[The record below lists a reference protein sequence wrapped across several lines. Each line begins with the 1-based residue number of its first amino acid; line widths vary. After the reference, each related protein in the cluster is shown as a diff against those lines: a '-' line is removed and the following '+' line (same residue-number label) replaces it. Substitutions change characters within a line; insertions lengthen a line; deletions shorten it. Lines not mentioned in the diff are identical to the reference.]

1 MAGFIGRHSVEYI
14 HHKFS
19 PRRWQNVVAEDSDNF
34 DRNPTMTAHKPQSQ
48 KVQFIEIDANQ
59 AGQRI
64 DNFLLSLEKGVPK
77 SRIYRALRKG
87 EVRVNKGRIKQTYK
101 LQPGDVVR
109 VPPLRV
115 TEKSAPDTISESL
128 KQALLASILFEDDS
142 MLVINKP
149 SGLAVHAGSQ
159 IQLGLIEALRVIKP
173 AQAFLELVHRLDRD
187 TSGCLMLAKTRESLL
202 NLQQQMLSDNI
213 DKRYLT
219 LLKGTLSNDEQL
231 VEQPLQKNTLSSGER
246 MVVVDPV
253 GKKAK
258 TLFLQRQRLP
268 MAQLTEV
275 KLFTGRTHQIRVH
288 AAWLGHPV
296 AGDDKYGD
304 REFNKTLKN
313 YGLKRLF
320 LHAWR
325 LGIKHPLSGE
335 PLQLEAPLPDNLKII
350 IENLQAT

>member
-1 MAGFIGRHSVEYI
+1 MQGHQA
-14 HHKFS
+14 
-19 PRRWQNVVAEDSDNF
+19 
-34 DRNPTMTAHKPQSQ
+34 QSQ
-48 KVQFIEIDANQ
+48 KVQFIEITVHQ

-101 LQPGDVVR
+101 LQAGDVVR

-115 TEKSAPDTISESL
+115 AENTTPTQVNDSL
-128 KQALLASILFEDDS
+128 KQELLDSIIYEDDA
-142 MLVINKP
+142 MLVLNKP
-149 SGLAVHAGSQ
+149 AGLAVHAGSQ
-159 IQLGLIEALRVIKP
+159 IQLGIIEALRIIKKDLP
-173 AQAFLELVHRLDRD
+173 FLELVHRLDRD
-187 TSGCLMLAKTRESLL
+187 TSGCLLLAKSRDSLL
-202 NLQQQMLSDNI
+202 HLQQQMLTDGI

-219 LLKGTLSNDEQL
+219 LLKGTMSSKEQL

-246 MVVVDPV
+246 MVRVDPE
-253 GKKAK
+253 GKKSR
-258 TLFLQRQRLP
+258 TLFIAQQKADI
-268 MAQLTEV
+268 AQLTEV

-288 AAWLGHPV
+288 SAWMGHPV

-304 REFNKTLKN
+304 RDFNKMMKG

-325 LGIKHPLSGE
+325 LTITHPLSGE
-335 PLQLEAPLPDNLKII
+335 TLPLEAPLPGVLNDVINK
-350 IENLQAT
+350 LQHS

>member
-1 MAGFIGRHSVEYI
+1 MA
-14 HHKFS
+14 
-19 PRRWQNVVAEDSDNF
+19 
-34 DRNPTMTAHKPQSQ
+34 AHKPQSQ
-48 KVQFIEIDANQ
+48 KVQFLEINANQ

-101 LQPGDVVR
+101 LQSGDVVR

-115 TEKSAPDTISESL
+115 TEKTTPDTISDSL
-128 KQALLASILFEDDS
+128 KQALLANILFEDDS

-173 AQAFLELVHRLDRD
+173 EQDFLELVHRLDRD
-187 TSGCLMLAKTRESLL
+187 TSGCLMVAKSRDSLL
-202 NLQQQMLSDNI
+202 NLQQQMQSDEI

-219 LLKGTLSNDEQL
+219 LLKGNLASKEQL
-231 VEQPLQKNTLSSGER
+231 VEQSLQKNTLSSGER
-246 MVVVDPV
+246 MVVIDPA

-258 TLFLQRQRLP
+258 TLFLQQQQLP
-268 MAQLTEV
+268 LAQLTEV
-275 KLFTGRTHQIRVH
+275 KLYTGRTHQIRVH
-288 AAWLGHPV
+288 SAWLGHPV

-325 LGIKHPLSGE
+325 LGIRHPISGE
-335 PLQLEAPLPDNLKII
+335 PLQLEAPLPDNLKTV
-350 IENLQAT
+350 IENLQST